1 MYLPSLPWQRVVGK
15 MTQKKGGVLRS
26 GRRRKG
32 TIRINHHAGPFRSGR
47 FGFEAR
53 FLSKKL
59 VLSIPSDFFDDLSH
73 FGWNLTRHVF
83 PMCFRNIWSL
93 YIYIC
98 FLMLSVFMLS
108 LVILSNVSPEIGEKT
123 LNWNSPIWLKQQE
136 WQVYSWLVVS
146 SMFIFHFIYGMSS
159 FPLTKS
165 YFSRWLLHHQP
176 VIVYSVLKMVI
187 APPTS
192 YSL

>member
-1 MYLPSLPWQRVVGK
+1 
-15 MTQKKGGVLRS
+15 
-26 GRRRKG
+26 
-32 TIRINHHAGPFRSGR
+32 
-47 FGFEAR
+47 
-53 FLSKKL
+53 
-59 VLSIPSDFFDDLSH
+59 
-73 FGWNLTRHVF
+73 
-83 PMCFRNIWSL
+83 
-93 YIYIC
+93 
-98 FLMLSVFMLS
+98 MLSVFMLS

-192 YSL
+192 VFSHHGLITIGSLLWIWLAAFAWRSLEPNSRWQFPEFWESKPPVNHRFTRLVELSWPVDKLAGGLEHGFYDFPYAGNVIIAFRGLIPYTYLGKFDHDLTAT